1 MIRPA
6 YPQLRLVDIPY
17 GGHTVL
23 VTLSQANLLKP
34 LILSLIEDDEIIP
47 FTPPGEG
54 TASWHAERAASILRS
69 DIDAGIRELEKS
81 LSIRAA
87 TQPYCRL
94 ISALLRKGDLGAV
107 QARIDRAIASGEPQ
121 LKIVPS
127 LQRKLGALGLRTS

>member
-1 MIRPA
+1 MVRPA
-6 YPQLRLVDIPY
+6 YPDLRLVDVPY

-23 VTLSQANLLKP
+23 ITLSQAHLLKP
-34 LILSLIEDDEIIP
+34 IITSLIEHDTVIN

-54 TASWHAERAASILRS
+54 TAVWHAEYGASLLRT

-81 LSIRAA
+81 LSIRSA

-94 ISALLRKGDLGAV
+94 TSALIRKGDLATV
-107 QARIDRAIASGEPQ
+107 QARIDMAIAAKEPR

-127 LQRKLGALGLRTS
+127 LQKKLESLGLRTR